1 MVTREA
7 KAGGSLVAELDDS
20 TYKAI
25 AGKIRSHLPPH
36 VYVSPERTSAGDK
49 KVVRLWSRYPGAA
62 KSAVQKA
69 LSESGKRG

>member
-36 VYVSPERTSAGDK
+36 VYVSPERTTGEGGK
-49 KVVRLWSRYPGAA
+49 RVVKLWSRYPGAA
-62 KSAVQKA
+62 KKAVQKA
-69 LSESGKRG
+69 LGESGK